1 MIKINHNFIR
11 NSQIFFI
18 LYLSLL
24 LGFYFNENTTG
35 GAFQDYK
42 MRLSIIYEFQ
52 KDFLNAFLNYDK
64 FPDRH
69 SPLLYIFISILNI
82 LGIDLNL
89 IRLLHTLIAPITIL
103 IIYKCLALKF
113 VDHEKNILFLIS
125 CVFFFSPT
133 IRSLAIWPDAR
144 LLGFLFFTLSTF
156 YFFNFQKS
164 KKYQYCLLNNF
175 FLIVSAYFSPNFS
188 IFFLY
193 FFYYFINY
201 YRSFSKLLILIVFNT
216 ILSLPML
223 YYIFALD
230 VNFLAINAVNN
241 INFLDRINV
250 SNKILI
256 ISTLIMFYLMPLIL
270 NNNELKKIYLNNKI
284 KNLVISG
291 IIFLIL
297 IKFFSYSIE
306 YTGGGIFFKLSF
318 YLFNNNILFLFI
330 SLISILTILNYFRL
344 NFNNILLFV
353 ILVISNPQ
361 LTIYHK
367 YYDPLLLFLFFLF
380 FDFKQPFNKLINTGL
395 IKKIYIFYICFLS
408 LSFMRGLIL

>member
-1 MIKINHNFIR
+1 
-11 NSQIFFI
+11 
-18 LYLSLL
+18 
-24 LGFYFNENTTG
+24 
-35 GAFQDYK
+35 
-42 MRLSIIYEFQ
+42 
-52 KDFLNAFLNYDK
+52 
-64 FPDRH
+64 
-69 SPLLYIFISILNI
+69 
-82 LGIDLNL
+82 
-89 IRLLHTLIAPITIL
+89 
-103 IIYKCLALKF
+103 
-113 VDHEKNILFLIS
+113 
-125 CVFFFSPT
+125 
-133 IRSLAIWPDAR
+133 
-144 LLGFLFFTLSTF
+144 
-156 YFFNFQKS
+156 
-164 KKYQYCLLNNF
+164 
-175 FLIVSAYFSPNFS
+175 
-188 IFFLY
+188 
-193 FFYYFINY
+193 
-201 YRSFSKLLILIVFNT
+201 
-216 ILSLPML
+216 ML

-230 VNFLAINAVNN
+230 INFLGINAVNN

-297 IKFFSYSIE
+297 IKFFNYSFE
-306 YTGGGIFFKLSF
+306 YTGGGIFFKLSY

-330 SLISILTILNYFRL
+330 SLISILTILNYFKH

-353 ILVISNPQ
+353 ILVVSNPQ